1 MERGVLYVASRPSS
15 PEREAEY
22 NDWYERVH
30 LRDVCSLPGFV
41 GAKRFAPVQDDGPY
55 VALYEIEGEDLNE
68 VVGGLFKAAAEGRF
82 DMSDAMQL
90 DPRPEIRV
98 LRLTGSYGEG
108 TPGEA

>member
-1 MERGVLYVASRPSS
+1 MERGVLYVASRPSA

-22 NDWYERVH
+22 NDWYDRVH
-30 LRDVCSLPGFV
+30 LREVCSLPGFV

-68 VVGGLFKAAAEGRF
+68 VVAGLFAAAGGF

-90 DPRPEIRV
+90 DPRPEIRL
-98 LRLTGSYGEG
+98 LRLASIYGERAA
-108 TPGEA
+108 GEA